1 MNNNIEIEAKVLLT
15 KEQYVKV
22 MKAMHLNIK
31 DQFVQTNYYIDS
43 NQRILKK

>member
-22 MKAMHLNIK
+22 MKDKGSIC
-31 DQFVQTNYYIDS
+31 TN
-43 NQRILKK
+43 